1 MAIHLVFAWAS
12 RFKTRVRVATLPCQA
27 WKQLRS
33 PKTMQV
39 TRRILDRKQN
49 TQGPLS
55 QQSAALDLHA
65 CRQVI
70 KSPGPQKPQGLA
82 NGDGNGTRFVRLVT
96 VSGDGPCLPR
106 CAAGL
111 GGQEMCRAWSGCGRA
126 CGSAGR
132 ASGQSVSRNAE
143 PSREILFREDGR
155 DCLSRSAKG
164 TKSLGRLDPIHGDDF
179 GRWGVSV
186 PRPELSCSGWGHD
199 AKPSKTVLLWSA
211 AAARV
216 GFLLVPCGELEI
228 GDPLMSDTTPPPP
241 RQTPP

>member
-132 ASGQSVSRNAE
+132 RRDKAYPGMQAVPGNPLSGRWAGLLVAQ
-143 PSREILFREDGR
+143 REGHEVTR
-155 DCLSRSAKG
+155 
-164 TKSLGRLDPIHGDDF
+164 SLGSHPWR
-179 GRWGVSV
+179 
-186 PRPELSCSGWGHD
+186 
-199 AKPSKTVLLWSA
+199 
-211 AAARV
+211 
-216 GFLLVPCGELEI
+216 
-228 GDPLMSDTTPPPP
+228 
-241 RQTPP
+241 